1 MNKNLKNK
9 LSISFILISIV
20 LLSTLIG
27 LASYVSAELD
37 VSGSQSY
44 SEGTGHPAPGYITVN
59 DLWSRYDIL
68 CSAHG
73 VHLPSYNNTI
83 LNTEKG
89 SISEAYLTQND
100 ISKILNISQVA
111 YSYYELGKR
120 SIPIE
125 ILSKLADYYNTSVDY
140 LIYRTDEKKPY
151 KKK

>member
-1 MNKNLKNK
+1 MITRIKNLR
-9 LSISFILISIV
+9 
-20 LLSTLIG
+20 
-27 LASYVSAELD
+27 ED
-37 VSGSQSY
+37 
-44 SEGTGHPAPGYITVN
+44 N
-59 DLWSRYDIL
+59 D
-68 CSAHG
+68 
-73 VHLPSYNNTI
+73 
-83 LNTEKG
+83 
-89 SISEAYLTQND
+89 LTQND